1 MTYAFIVVVSVAITL
16 KLLFLSFSMYFTFK
30 TKENQAQTSDRGRT
44 TDRKKS
50 MVMPWRYI
58 NQIFLRKTLH
68 FHPEPNK
75 PNYTNK
81 I

>member
-30 TKENQAQTSDRGRT
+30 SKENQTQGNGSTRDAH
-44 TDRKKS
+44 KS

-58 NQIFLRKTLH
+58 QQIFLRKTLH
-68 FHPEPNK
+68 FNSDSNK
-75 PNYTNK
+75 PNYSNK